1 MTLLLLTEGVNV
13 AVVVVKL
20 LFCAGDAL
28 TGGTQIDVVLVVILL
43 HCLSFPALGREEAD
57 TTKAGASDDTPAS
70 YTHEKA

>member
-20 LFCAGDAL
+20 LFCAGDA
-28 TGGTQIDVVLVVILL
+28 GGTQIDVVLVVILL
-43 HCLSFPALGREEAD
+43 HCLSFPALGREAAD